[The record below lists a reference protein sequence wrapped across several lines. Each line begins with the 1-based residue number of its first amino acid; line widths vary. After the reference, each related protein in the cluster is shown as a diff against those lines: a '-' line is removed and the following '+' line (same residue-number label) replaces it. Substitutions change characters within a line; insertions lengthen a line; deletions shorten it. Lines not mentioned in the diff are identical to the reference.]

1 MIESISGFLN
11 TALVVALGVIGWI
24 IKRVIER
31 LDLGEKR
38 MTKIEVEL
46 AAQKER
52 DIAVENRIGK
62 VETAIQEMHNKLDRM
77 MEILVR
83 KQTMKKKKPGLY
95 ENMRKRKALGISRS
109 KKDSTVSDK
118 AYAAMERDFKNKR
131 NA

>member
-1 MIESISGFLN
+1 MIDSLSSLLN
-11 TALVVALGVIGWI
+11 TILVVGLGVIGWI

-31 LDLGEKR
+31 LDLGGKR

-83 KQTMKKKKPGLY
+83 K
-95 ENMRKRKALGISRS
+95 
-109 KKDSTVSDK
+109 
-118 AYAAMERDFKNKR
+118 
-131 NA
+131 

>member
-46 AAQKER
+46 AAQRER
-52 DIAVENRIGK
+52 DIAVESRIGK

-83 KQTMKKKKPGLY
+83 K
-95 ENMRKRKALGISRS
+95 
-109 KKDSTVSDK
+109 
-118 AYAAMERDFKNKR
+118 
-131 NA
+131 

>member
-46 AAQKER
+46 AAQRER
-52 DIAVENRIGK
+52 DRAVEARIAK
-62 VETAIQEMHNKLDRM
+62 VEEALKEVHNKLDRM
-77 MEILVR
+77 MEVLVR
-83 KQTMKKKKPGLY
+83 K
-95 ENMRKRKALGISRS
+95 
-109 KKDSTVSDK
+109 
-118 AYAAMERDFKNKR
+118 
-131 NA
+131 

>member
-1 MIESISGFLN
+1 MIESLSSLLN
-11 TALVVALGVIGWI
+11 TILVVALGVIGWI

-62 VETAIQEMHNKLDRM
+62 VETAIQEMHSKLDRM
-77 MEILVR
+77 MEIL
-83 KQTMKKKKPGLY
+83 
-95 ENMRKRKALGISRS
+95 MRK
-109 KKDSTVSDK
+109 
-118 AYAAMERDFKNKR
+118 
-131 NA
+131 